1 MDLRRD
7 IWQSTRIIRFKEDIM
22 RGFEFGNDAMRF
34 AESNAQLEPKADAMA
49 EQSPRVLARAG
60 FSSKPRPN
68 SVGFR
73 RLTTL
78 ELMRGLVAYIDD
90 VVQSNPGG
98 DYDLDYPPLRLA
110 VMTLWVRHVQRL
122 HPDMDVYP
130 GQRVEDTALGQDE
143 DVAEPLLILNAGC
156 AAAAAVAM
164 FLLVWLWV
172 GRSFKPVKP
181 ISIPLIGRW
190 WGKPAAKLA
199 IAPPDRSFA
208 SRWIVPHGIFAFM
221 LATGGFWYAYLSLV
235 HVPPRPAPM
244 ISVAQVQPGDG
255 SATIV
260 ANINAQG
267 QDNTQWHV
275 DFGPTTAYGRSSDA
289 QGADS
294 SLDDQQLSAR
304 LQPLTKGE
312 RVHFRVCVTE
322 RRWNDLHRRFLVHQ

>member
-1 MDLRRD
+1 MTNQTEETYDLKEPATVAISSAPIVSARRQTRQISGPFHLIANILTWTMVATFLVGGAVWALGAGMDLRRD

-122 HPDMDVYP
+122 HPDMDCIP
-130 GQRVEDTALGQDE
+130 GQRIEDTG
-143 DVAEPLLILNAGC
+143 
-156 AAAAAVAM
+156 
-164 FLLVWLWV
+164 LV
-172 GRSFKPVKP
+172 
-181 ISIPLIGRW
+181 
-190 WGKPAAKLA
+190 
-199 IAPPDRSFA
+199 
-208 SRWIVPHGIFAFM
+208 
-221 LATGGFWYAYLSLV
+221 
-235 HVPPRPAPM
+235 
-244 ISVAQVQPGDG
+244 PG
-255 SATIV
+255 
-260 ANINAQG
+260 
-267 QDNTQWHV
+267 
-275 DFGPTTAYGRSSDA
+275 
-289 QGADS
+289 
-294 SLDDQQLSAR
+294 
-304 LQPLTKGE
+304 
-312 RVHFRVCVTE
+312 
-322 RRWNDLHRRFLVHQ
+322 